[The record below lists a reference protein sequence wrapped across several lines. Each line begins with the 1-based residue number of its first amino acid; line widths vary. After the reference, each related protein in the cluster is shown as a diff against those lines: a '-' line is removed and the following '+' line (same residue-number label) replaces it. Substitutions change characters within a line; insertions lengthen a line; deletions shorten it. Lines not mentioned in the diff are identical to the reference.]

1 MRGAGTYSSCICIY
15 LFPQIFVCIAIA
27 LAALSTSM
35 GRRGLAAALLLL
47 LSLLARASA
56 FVRQRATPPPRAVA
70 YAEGRAGPRNA
81 GIAVVAGLAV
91 LNVALATADA
101 ETKRIAQDP
110 LGLCTP
116 LSYDAVRAGK
126 EGLNSRGEPCLPA
139 ADFARRLF
147 TPR

>member
-1 MRGAGTYSSCICIY
+1 VRGARIY

-27 LAALSTSM
+27 LAAWVPSTSM
-35 GRRGLAAALLLL
+35 GRRGWAAAL
-47 LSLLARASA
+47 LSLLASASA
-56 FVRQRATPPPRAVA
+56 FVRQRAPPPPRAVA

-116 LSYDAVRAGK
+116 LSYDAARAGK
-126 EGLNSRGEPCLPA
+126 EGLDSRGEPCMPA

-147 TPR
+147 AR

>member
-35 GRRGLAAALLLL
+35 GRRGRAAAL

-56 FVRQRATPPPRAVA
+56 FVRPRAPPPPRAVA

-91 LNVALATADA
+91 LNVALATADP

>member
-1 MRGAGTYSSCICIY
+1 MQGARIS

-27 LAALSTSM
+27 LAARVPSTSM
-35 GRRGLAAALLLL
+35 GRRGWAAALLSL

-91 LNVALATADA
+91 LNVALATADP
-101 ETKRIAQDP
+101 ETRRIAQDP

-116 LSYDAVRAGK
+116 LSYDAARAGK
-126 EGLNSRGEPCLPA
+126 EGLDSRGEPCMPA

-147 TPR
+147 APR